1 MFPSKSKQISL
12 VNSIQSNLLTCLR
25 NKNSFL
31 TFQFLNQKKIQ
42 SYKKM
47 TKKMLKLHLNLVS
60 SEKEKNVFAIKIL
73 NDEKKHKTQ
82 H

>member
-1 MFPSKSKQISL
+1 
-12 VNSIQSNLLTCLR
+12 
-25 NKNSFL
+25 
-31 TFQFLNQKKIQ
+31 
-42 SYKKM
+42 M